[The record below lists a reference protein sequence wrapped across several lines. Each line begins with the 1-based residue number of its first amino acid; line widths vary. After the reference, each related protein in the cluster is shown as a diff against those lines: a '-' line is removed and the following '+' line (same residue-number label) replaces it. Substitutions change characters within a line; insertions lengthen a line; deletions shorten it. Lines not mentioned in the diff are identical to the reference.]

1 MVSDQREMRDE
12 AEGALPSPETGDSAQ
27 AAIEEQTA
35 KAEQYLANWQRAQ
48 ADLANF
54 RKKTE
59 QDRQELA
66 AYAGAALLTSLLPVL
81 DDLHRALETMDPAL
95 AGQTWGEG
103 LKLVHRKFLAA
114 LEAQGLMDI
123 AVAAGQRF
131 QPAVH
136 EAVAHVPGADGVII
150 AVLQRGYRLRD
161 RVLRPA
167 MVTIGSGDSA
177 PGSGG

>member
-1 MVSDQREMRDE
+1 MVSNQQEMRDE
-12 AEGALPSPETGDSAQ
+12 AEGAVAFPSTGEAAR
-27 AAIEEQTA
+27 AAIGEQTA
-35 KAEQYLANWQRAQ
+35 RAEQYLASWQRAQ

-59 QDRQELA
+59 QERQELA
-66 AYAGAALLTSLLPVL
+66 AYASAALLTSLLPVL
-81 DDLHRALETMDPAL
+81 DDLHRALETMDLAL

-103 LKLVHRKFLAA
+103 LKLVHRKFLTA
-114 LEAQGLMDI
+114 LEAQGLIDI
-123 AVAAGQRF
+123 AAAAGQHF

-136 EAVAHVPGADGVII
+136 EAVAHVPGAEGVII

-167 MVTIGSGDSA
+167 MVTIGGGAPA